1 MPIYEYKCR
10 GCGNEFEQLI
20 LPQSPGAPVCPSCQ
34 GQDLEQLLSAFSAK
48 SEERS
53 QAALKAA
60 RKRYVR
66 TELRDKKIAE
76 REAIEHHHH

>member
-10 GCGNEFEQLI
+10 GCGNEFEALI
-20 LPQSPGAPVCPSCQ
+20 LPQSKGAPKCPSCQ
-34 GQDLEQLLSAFSAK
+34 SQNLEQLLSGFVAS

-53 QAALKAA
+53 KAVRKAA
-60 RKRYVR
+60 QKKYER

-76 REAIEHHHH
+76 REEAEHHHH